1 MALFLVVELLVGS
14 LEWVSSSIVCSL
26 VVLASGNVDLWM
38 GGSLVLFMSPSGG
51 YGGFNFL
58 SLLNH
63 CSVRSITRTVA
74 VVVMLADYLP
84 EMQRVHLIT
93 LIIMVGIVNF
103 SARIHRQ
110 VFLSV
115 YFNEI
120 DRPTSET
127 DQGIVCY

>member
-1 MALFLVVELLVGS
+1 MSKFAQVLMI
-14 LEWVSSSIVCSL
+14 VSSFYSINSL
-26 VVLASGNVDLWM
+26 IQLWWC
-38 GGSLVLFMSPSGG
+38 
-51 YGGFNFL
+51 N
-58 SLLNH
+58 
-63 CSVRSITRTVA
+63 VRSVTRTVV

-84 EMQRVHLIT
+84 EMQRMHLIT

-115 YFNEI
+115 CFNEI

>member
-1 MALFLVVELLVGS
+1 MVELLFGS
-14 LEWVSSSIVCSL
+14 LERVSSSIVCSL
-26 VVLASGNVDLWM
+26 VLSAGDIVDSWT
-38 GGSLVLFMSPSGG
+38 GGFFVLFMLPSGG
-51 YGGFNFL
+51 CGGFDFL

-63 CSVRSITRTVA
+63 CNVRSVTRTVV

-93 LIIMVGIVNF
+93 LIIMIGIVNS

-115 YFNEI
+115 CFNEI
-120 DRPTSET
+120 DRPTSEA

>member
-1 MALFLVVELLVGS
+1 MTSTVV
-14 LEWVSSSIVCSL
+14 
-26 VVLASGNVDLWM
+26 
-38 GGSLVLFMSPSGG
+38 
-51 YGGFNFL
+51 
-58 SLLNH
+58 
-63 CSVRSITRTVA
+63 

-84 EMQRVHLIT
+84 EMTDVINLMFMHKFEDRQINKLNHPLENRVMLDDYLPEMQRMHLIK

-115 YFNEI
+115 CFNEI
-120 DRPTSET
+120 DRPTSEA

>member
-1 MALFLVVELLVGS
+1 MTSTVV
-14 LEWVSSSIVCSL
+14 
-26 VVLASGNVDLWM
+26 
-38 GGSLVLFMSPSGG
+38 
-51 YGGFNFL
+51 
-58 SLLNH
+58 
-63 CSVRSITRTVA
+63 

-84 EMQRVHLIT
+84 EMQRMHLIK

-115 YFNEI
+115 CFNEI
-120 DRPTSET
+120 DRPTSKT

>member
-1 MALFLVVELLVGS
+1 MDGIVIYVVMTS
-14 LEWVSSSIVCSL
+14 T
-26 VVLASGNVDLWM
+26 VV
-38 GGSLVLFMSPSGG
+38 
-51 YGGFNFL
+51 
-58 SLLNH
+58 
-63 CSVRSITRTVA
+63 

-84 EMQRVHLIT
+84 EMQRMHLIT

-115 YFNEI
+115 CFNEI
-120 DRPTSET
+120 DRPTSEA

>member
-1 MALFLVVELLVGS
+1 MAAFVFLVDVAVARHF
-14 LEWVSSSIVCSL
+14 VIC
-26 VVLASGNVDLWM
+26 VVMTS
-38 GGSLVLFMSPSGG
+38 
-51 YGGFNFL
+51 
-58 SLLNH
+58 
-63 CSVRSITRTVA
+63 TVV

-84 EMQRVHLIT
+84 EMQRMHLIK

-115 YFNEI
+115 CFNEI

>member
-1 MALFLVVELLVGS
+1 MVAWNGFPLPLSVCLVL
-14 LEWVSSSIVCSL
+14 SSGDIVDS
-26 VVLASGNVDLWM
+26 WT
-38 GGSLVLFMSPSGG
+38 GGSFVLFMLPSGG
-51 YGGFNFL
+51 CGGFDFL

-63 CSVRSITRTVA
+63 CNVRSVTRTVV

-84 EMQRVHLIT
+84 EMQRMHLIT

-115 YFNEI
+115 CFNEI
-120 DRPTSET
+120 DRPTSEA

>member
-1 MALFLVVELLVGS
+1 MTSDVLGVFLTYVPTYPNQIL
-14 LEWVSSSIVCSL
+14 C
-26 VVLASGNVDLWM
+26 N
-38 GGSLVLFMSPSGG
+38 
-51 YGGFNFL
+51 
-58 SLLNH
+58 
-63 CSVRSITRTVA
+63 VRSMTRTVA

-93 LIIMVGIVNF
+93 LIIMIGIVNS

-115 YFNEI
+115 CFNEI
-120 DRPTSET
+120 DRPTSKI